1 MERLAKMESLVLFKN
16 QFAVFPLMIRQPT
29 PETDEEY

>member
-1 MERLAKMESLVLFKN
+1 MESLAKMEMLVLFKN
-16 QFAVFPLMIRQPT
+16 QLGLVPLMIRQCN